1 MHLQKLP
8 LRFIGLWILNLI
20 ILLALGI
27 RFGVNTYLLQTIPMI
42 NTKALSTIYLVLG
55 GILAGVEDWL
65 IDKRKNNT

>member
-27 RFGVNTYLLQTIPMI
+27 RFGVNTYLLQTNPMF